1 MRWFILISAL
11 AALLLLG
18 GAYILHTH
26 LPAVNKE
33 LVEFALKRVNERS
46 SFDVEVGSI
55 GPGRNDLTSLRN
67 IDISDDSGLLMTLE
81 RVDFSW
87 SPLKLLS
94 GELSI
99 TRLDLIGVS
108 VTQLPL
114 KDKMDPG
121 PNPLEALHRFN
132 SNWPSVPIPVTVDA
146 LRLERVSI
154 SDVEISG
161 KAALAY
167 ADSLHVDADLTVTPL
182 QDAGSDLYA
191 MLGDAAGLRVTITG
205 QADRGLEI
213 TRAELSSS
221 ALKITASGMLATA
234 SGGSNV
240 ALSLNAGPALAA
252 LADGVMFNQAEYDGD
267 VTGQWDS
274 LVAEGNLGISGL
286 EGNQFDAGNLM
297 LETRIERTAG
307 GAAFSLAGWSE
318 ALRFKQIELDDLG
331 AVALTAAGSLTGGKL
346 ALDQA
351 TLESD
356 IAGVRGAGDYK
367 LADKTGSVKLDLEIP
382 DLAPLLAPYSITVQG
397 AAAVDANISLRGN
410 ECPAACVRIDG
421 QTRIT
426 EAYFDG
432 RRYGDLNLDYNAAFA
447 DTVEGE
453 VTLAMQDGWPGSG
466 SAHTHFR
473 YRQGLLALSD
483 VRMEVLDTVLESE
496 SVAIDMDTGKG
507 DGIFRLASDDLR
519 PLSSL
524 AGFDATG
531 RVNGKLIFTHDQE
544 YQKLN
549 ARLALPD
556 FSMAGHQVRKADIK
570 FHVDDLFDVGSIN
583 LTLAAGN
590 ARLGDVTFGA
600 VHASAVGRL
609 NNFAYSVSA
618 VGDLVDY
625 PVDISLGGRA
635 ETDSNVSE
643 ITLSSANLLLG
654 SEKIYLH
661 SPVTVRVSGGRV
673 DNAEFELVL
682 AGGGSVTGNFNITP
696 DGMRG
701 IFLTERLPVTTFNRF
716 AQLPVSA
723 GNLDIEAR
731 FDTGAAQSLA
741 GIRMRGRNIV
751 PGEVKTGETVD
762 IDLDTDWDGE
772 RLDIHA
778 EIRGGFDAPARVRL
792 ALGADRGKYGLPA
805 VSENSTLDGALT
817 WRGRLNDVRALV
829 PLPGHQFDGDM
840 DLDLRVAGTIGA
852 PQFTGSGELAHG
864 EYQNILLGVAISDI
878 RVRADARRGA
888 RIDFTCEATD
898 GDQGR
903 ITGTGALQIEGVPS
917 IDAELRI
924 DRGTLIRRDDVTA
937 RISGLTK
944 LSGPFSG
951 LALTGRLQV
960 DEAEIVLLEF
970 NPLEEVELQ
979 GIVDGKH
986 GAPARGA
993 PPAVSLD
1000 IAVQAESGIF
1010 VRGRGVDS
1018 EWRANLTMTGDAESP
1033 VVLGSIEKIRGRLDM
1048 IGKPLDLTRGKIT
1061 FDGTADIDPLIDVA
1075 LERVTQDLLGG
1086 IYVSGRVSNPRV
1098 RFASQSGLPEDEVL
1112 PRLIFGVARQSLTTT
1127 QAVRLSIA
1135 LAILFGNNLGL
1146 QNEIRAAAQLDSL
1159 QIYDTPD
1166 DGTYI
1171 TLGKNLGERVFVG
1184 ARQDIGGRGS
1194 SVTVELEMT
1203 DSIIMDSELKP
1214 DEGSNIGLKWHK
1226 DF

>member
-1 MRWFILISAL
+1 MRRFILVTAL

-18 GAYILHTH
+18 GAYILHTR

-46 SFDVEVGSI
+46 SFEVEVGSM

-67 IDISDDSGLLMTLE
+67 IDISDDSDLLMTVE

-99 TRLDLIGVS
+99 TRLELIGVS
-108 VTQLPL
+108 VMQLPL
-114 KDKMDPG
+114 TDKMDPG

-132 SNWPSVPIPVTVDA
+132 SNWPSVPIPIIVDV

-154 SDVEISG
+154 SDLEISG
-161 KAALAY
+161 NAALAY
-167 ADSLHVDADLTVTPL
+167 ADRLHVDADLTVTPL
-182 QDAGSDLYA
+182 RDAGSDLYA

-205 QADRGLEI
+205 QAGRGLEI
-213 TRAELSSS
+213 IRAELNSS

-234 SGGSNV
+234 SGGSDV
-240 ALSLNAGPALAA
+240 ALSLNGGAALAA
-252 LADGVMFNQAEYDGD
+252 LAGGVMFNQVEYVGN
-267 VTGQWDS
+267 VTGLRDS

-286 EGNQFDAGNLM
+286 EGNQFDIGNLM

-318 ALRFKQIELDDLG
+318 ALSLKQIELDDLG
-331 AVALTAAGSLTGGKL
+331 AVALTAAGSLAGGKL

-356 IAGVRGAGDYK
+356 IAGLRGAGDYK

-432 RRYGDLNLDYNAAFA
+432 RRYGDLNLDYNAAFV

-483 VRMEVLDTVLESE
+483 VRMEVLDTVLKSE

-544 YQKLN
+544 HQKLN

-556 FSMAGHQVRKADIK
+556 FSIAGHQVRKADIK

-590 ARLGDVTFGA
+590 ARLGDVTFGS
-600 VHASAVGRL
+600 VQASVAGGL
-609 NNFAYSVSA
+609 DNFDYSVSA
-618 VGDLVDY
+618 EGDLVDD
-625 PVDISLGGRA
+625 PVDIRLGGRM
-635 ETDSNVSE
+635 ETAGNISE

-654 SEKIYLH
+654 SENIYLH
-661 SPVTVRVSGGRV
+661 SPVTVHLSGGRV
-673 DNAEFELVL
+673 DDAEFELVL

-696 DGMRG
+696 DGIRG
-701 IFLTERLPVTTFNRF
+701 TFLTERLPVSTFNRF

-723 GNLDIEAR
+723 GYLDIEAR
-731 FDTGAAQSLA
+731 FDTGAQQSLA
-741 GIRMRGRNIV
+741 SIRMRGRNIV
-751 PGEVKTGETVD
+751 PGEVRTGKTVN
-762 IDLDTDWDGE
+762 IDLDAGWDGE
-772 RLDIHA
+772 RLDMHA
-778 EIRGGFDAPARVRL
+778 EIRGGFDTPARVRL
-792 ALGADRGKYGLPA
+792 ALDAGKGKYGLPA
-805 VSENSTLDGALT
+805 MSENSTLDGALT
-817 WRGRLNDVRALV
+817 WRGQINDIRALV
-829 PLPGHQFDGDM
+829 PLPGHQFDGDI

-898 GDQGR
+898 GAQGR
-903 ITGTGALQIEGVPS
+903 ITGTGSLQIEGVPS

-924 DRGTLIRRDDVTA
+924 DRGTLIRRDDMTA
-937 RISGLTK
+937 RISGITK

-951 LALTGRLQV
+951 LALTGKLQV

-979 GIVDGKH
+979 GIGGGKH
-986 GAPARGA
+986 RSPESGA

-1018 EWRANLTMTGDAESP
+1018 EWRADLTMTGDVERP
-1033 VVLGSIEKIRGRLDM
+1033 VVLGSIEKVRGRLDM
-1048 IGKPLDLTRGKIT
+1048 IGKPLELTRGKIT
-1061 FDGTADIDPLIDVA
+1061 FDGTANIDPLIDVA

-1127 QAVRLSIA
+1127 QALRLSIA

-1194 SVTVELEMT
+1194 SVTIEVEMT
-1203 DSIIMDSELKP
+1203 DSIIMDS
-1214 DEGSNIGLKWHK
+1214 
-1226 DF
+1226 